1 MSVNSYKEDEQ
12 SIQIGKLQTLKRLF
26 AYLLSYKSTI
36 AAVLVIMAFC
46 VVVSLLNPLFIE
58 SAIDNYITLSDR
70 KGLLLLIQFQNGM
83 SVLK

>member
-1 MSVNSYKEDEQ
+1 MENSFKIRKGGNSMSVNSYKEDEQ

-58 SAIDNYITLSDR
+58 SAISCCRTESFDDR
-70 KGLLLLIQFQNGM
+70 RH
-83 SVLK
+83 